1 MAGLI
6 GGGLWIARKV
16 KDRIKP
22 KSINPSYSRKVYG
35 KYDMRFLRWLLLIP
49 IILLIL
55 FVGFTIWAYTPL
67 GPMPEALSALQS
79 NTFVQVTEGP
89 WIVFEPTGNMVDTG
103 LIIYPGGRVD
113 PRSYAPIAQQLS
125 AEGYLVAIVPMPFNL
140 AVFGSGRASDIING
154 FPEVNKW
161 VIAGHSL
168 GGTMAAR
175 YSLQHP
181 EKVQRLALW
190 ASYPAASDDL
200 SQSSIPSASIYG
212 TLDGLTSLQDI
223 ENSRQFLPQDT
234 LWVPINGGNHAQ
246 FGWYGDQPGDNPANI
261 SRETQ
266 QKIISETMITILQD
280 TNK

>member
-1 MAGLI
+1 
-6 GGGLWIARKV
+6 
-16 KDRIKP
+16 
-22 KSINPSYSRKVYG
+22 
-35 KYDMRFLRWLLLIP
+35 MRFLRWLLLIP
-49 IILLIL
+49 VILLIL
-55 FVGFTIWAYTPL
+55 FVGFSVWAFTPL
-67 GPMPEALSALQS
+67 GPMPEALSAMQS

-161 VIAGHSL
+161 VLAGHSL

-181 EKVQRLALW
+181 EKVKGLALW

-212 TLDGLTSLQDI
+212 TMDGLTSIEDI
-223 ENSRQFLPQDT
+223 ENSRQFLPPDT
-234 LWVPINGGNHAQ
+234 LWIPINGGNHAQ

-266 QKIISETMITILQD
+266 QKIISDTMITILPD
-280 TNK
+280 INK